1 MNKVKIIFFLIALIS
16 AGNAVYIIMRGDL
29 AANITVVPFSLIVS
43 AVIFISLWKIRQR
56 RLRKERQKRQPRK
69 NNRPKSGHLVF
80 WNIAEHRNFM
90 KRYEPGADGKSVFAD
105 GDLEKLRN
113 PGKHIYGRLSI
124 NKLQTP
130 DMGRL
135 VEKYCILFKTN
146 YMIECNGRVSIN
158 VRKEN
163 GELLKFIKENDVVI
177 ESNHPDFI
185 EKPIHKIFFEHRFST
200 HVIYTDSWFTSR
212 NSFI

>member
-56 RLRKERQKRQPRK
+56 RLRKERQRRQPRK
-69 NNRPKSGHLVF
+69 SNRPKSGHLVF
-80 WNIAEHRNFM
+80 CNIAEHRNFM
-90 KRYEPGADGKSVFAD
+90 KMYEPGADGKSVFAD

-113 PGKHIYGRLSI
+113 PGKSSYSRLFI
-124 NKLQTP
+124 KKLQTP

-135 VEKYCILFKTN
+135 VEKYCILFKVN
-146 YMIECNGRVSIN
+146 YMIEYNGRVSIN

-163 GELLKFIKENDVVI
+163 GALLKCIKENEVVI
-177 ESNHPDFI
+177 ESNHPDFL
-185 EKPIHKIFFEHRFST
+185 EKPVHNIFSEHWLST
-200 HVIYTDSWFTSR
+200 HVIYTDSWLTSQ
-212 NSFI
+212 NI